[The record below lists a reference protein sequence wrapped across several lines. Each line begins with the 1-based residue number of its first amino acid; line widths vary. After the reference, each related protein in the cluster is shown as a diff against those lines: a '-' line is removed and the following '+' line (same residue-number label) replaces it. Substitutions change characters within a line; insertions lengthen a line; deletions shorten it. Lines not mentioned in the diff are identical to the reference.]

1 MRTSTAWVL
10 IAAMIAV
17 SLVVLGV
24 VMTYRFAIPLV
35 DPPPPAP
42 DYGVQALVAGV
53 AMTAAVAGGLGAGVY
68 ATKREVDRGRVV
80 GWAAAAMLAGTVLG
94 TVLAF
99 ALSAR

>member
-1 MRTSTAWVL
+1 MT
-10 IAAMIAV
+10 AV

-24 VMTYRFAIPLV
+24 VMTFRFAIPLV

-53 AMTAAVAGGLGAGVY
+53 AMATAVASGLGAGVY
-68 ATKREVDRGRVV
+68 ATKREAVRGRIV
-80 GWAAAAMLAGTVLG
+80 GWTAAAMLAGTVVG